1 MKSALYSPLSSG
13 LFLTLCGVY
22 GYGFY
27 WLVQSSIWFALMLTL
42 VLPLLFWPLTQPV
55 ENVGEIK
62 RILCLETGFNLL
74 CFLAVSQWLSL
85 KDFDKGLMVFFV
97 LQSVGFILV
106 QFKKKAYLSML
117 ISVVLAATI
126 AHWMCSGEQTS
137 LLGEGKLL
145 LVGKAI
151 PWQLSVIYGVW
162 LIQLLLVEYRAV
174 LPKLT
179 LIIGHLASFLI
190 AIGADDFFHARI
202 VTASH
207 LLFLS
212 LCFNLKSID
221 WGGRSFATSNH
232 LNQFIQGPAIRTALS
247 KLFLVLVTSTYL
259 SLFIL

>member
-55 ENVGEIK
+55 ENAGEIK

-85 KDFDKGLMVFFV
+85 TDFDKGLMVFFV

-106 QFKKKAYLSML
+106 QLKKKTYLSML

-145 LVGKAI
+145 LFGKAI

-179 LIIGHLASFLI
+179 LTICHLASFFI

-221 WGGRSFATSNH
+221 WGGRGFATSN
-232 LNQFIQGPAIRTALS
+232 LVSQLIQGHTVGKTISVLLLS
-247 KLFLVLVTSTYL
+247 IVTITYL
-259 SLFIL
+259 SVYFI